1 MYSFGWC
8 KGIDDA
14 EMLCRLGFDY
24 IECTV
29 TSLKLEDKSEF
40 EKVLP
45 KYTESPLPVLAFN
58 VFFPGGLY
66 AVGPDTDSDR
76 IRNYVSKAAYA
87 LNRIGARIVVL
98 GSGRARNVPDG
109 WEREHAEEQFLQL
122 LDWMGDEFDGTGVTV
137 AIEPLNKQ
145 ETNLIN
151 SVCDAAAFARQVN
164 RPSIRV
170 LADFYHMDEENE
182 PLDTLV
188 EHKDWLAHIHLA
200 DTGRLSPGTGQYPY
214 EQFAQILKKTGY
226 SGLISAEC
234 SVKHPEEELPAA
246 LEFMK
251 NRFGYGPGKPQP

>member
-1 MYSFGWC
+1 MHTFGWC
-8 KGIDDA
+8 RGIDDA
-14 EMLCRLGFDY
+14 EMLQRLGFDF

-29 TSLKLEDKSEF
+29 TSLKLEEESEF
-40 EKVLP
+40 RKVLP

-58 VFFPGGLY
+58 VFFPSDFP
-66 AVGPDTDSDR
+66 VIGPHTDCDR
-76 IRNYVSKAAYA
+76 IRKYVSRAAAA

-98 GSGRARNVPDG
+98 GSGRARYVPDG
-109 WEREHAEEQFLQL
+109 WELGRSEEQFLQL
-122 LDWMGDEFDGTGVTV
+122 LSWMGDEFDGSGVTV
-137 AIEPLNKQ
+137 AIEPLNKK

-151 SVCDAAAFARQVN
+151 CVSEAVAFASQVN
-164 RPSIRV
+164 RRSIRV

-214 EQFAQILKKTGY
+214 DRFAQALTKAGYTG
-226 SGLISAEC
+226 LLSAEC
-234 SVKHPEEELPAA
+234 SVEHPDEELPAA

-251 NRFGYGPGKPQP
+251 KKFN

>member
-8 KGIDDA
+8 TSIDDA
-14 EMLCRLGFDY
+14 EMLHRLGFDY

-29 TSLKLEDKSEF
+29 TSLKLEDDSEF

-45 KYTESPLPVLAFN
+45 KYTDSPLPVLAFN
-58 VFFPGGLY
+58 VFFPGGLS
-66 AVGPDTDSDR
+66 VIGPDTDSDR
-76 IRNYVSKAAYA
+76 IRRYVSKAASA
-87 LNRIGARIVVL
+87 LNRIGARVVVL

-109 WEREHAEEQFLQL
+109 WERGRAEEQFAQL
-122 LDWMGDEFDGTGVTV
+122 LGWMGDEFDGTGVTLV
-137 AIEPLNKQ
+137 IEPLNKK

-151 SVCDAAAFARQVN
+151 NVSEAVRFAKEAN
-164 RPSIRV
+164 RRSIRV
-170 LADFYHMDEENE
+170 LADFYHMDEEHE

-214 EQFAQILKKTGY
+214 EQFIQSLKKAGY

-234 SVKHPEEELPAA
+234 SVKNPKVELTAA
-246 LEFMK
+246 LDFMK
-251 NRFGYGPGKPQP
+251 NRFK

>member
-8 KGIDDA
+8 RGIDDA
-14 EMLCRLGFDY
+14 EMLQRLGFDY

-29 TSLKLEDKSEF
+29 TSLKLEDDTEF

-45 KYTESPLPVLAFN
+45 KYTDSPLPILAFN
-58 VFFPGGLY
+58 VFFPGDLPV
-66 AVGPDTDSDR
+66 VGPNTDTDR
-76 IRNYVSKAAYA
+76 IRRYVSKAAYA

-98 GSGRARNVPDG
+98 GSGRARNVPEG
-109 WEREHAEEQFLQL
+109 WDRGRAEEQFSQL
-122 LDWMGDEFDGTGVTV
+122 LDWMGDEFDGTDVIV
-137 AIEPLNKQ
+137 AIEPLNKK

-151 SVCDAAAFARQVN
+151 SVSDAVVFAQQVN
-164 RPSIRV
+164 RRSVRV

-200 DTGRLSPGTGQYPY
+200 DSGRLSPGTGQYPY
-214 EQFAQILKKTGY
+214 SHFVQTLKKAGY

-234 SVKHPEEELPAA
+234 TAKNPEEELPAA

-251 NRFGYGPGKPQP
+251 NMFK